1 MFAYALSLSAAVPNS
16 VLDMTADLAPLL
28 SGMVVVVG
36 LGVLALAFAIGF
48 HDTLQVQREA
58 EDAVDTSA
66 PLPKA
71 A

>member
-48 HDTLQVQREA
+48 HDVRQEQRKAEEAADTL
-58 EDAVDTSA
+58 A